1 MLFTYSEIYHVNVNK
16 QDIGVADNSP
26 PISAFVPT
34 GDGSVAVLVAIV
46 YINSLT

>member
-26 PISAFVPT
+26 PISAFAPT
-34 GDGSVAVLVAIV
+34 EDRRVTMLVAMV